1 IIESIENYGVW
12 QGEVIEQNHLGLLVP
27 MFARVNRIVKCEDNG
42 FYDLVI
48 ILTDLSNAKEME
60 RLEYL
65 AHHDALT
72 GLANRSKFHL
82 ELEDLVQRSG
92 YQRDEF
98 AVLYLDLDGFKEIND
113 TYGHDAGDEVLKR
126 VADRLTSATRHSD
139 LIARLSGD
147 EFVMLVNPA
156 NQKVVTRI
164 AEQLLESICAPIE
177 YKGNELKV
185 GVSIGVKLVGV
196 NERDAT
202 RILKSADTAMY
213 QAKKAGKGQAILMGC
228 ELQETV

>member
-1 IIESIENYGVW
+1 MVNPAVTKLVGLEIDQLVGQSFIQTIRWRKLQEMMPSIIESIENYGVW

-126 VADRLTSATRHSD
+126 VADRLT
-139 LIARLSGD
+139 
-147 EFVMLVNPA
+147 
-156 NQKVVTRI
+156 
-164 AEQLLESICAPIE
+164 
-177 YKGNELKV
+177 
-185 GVSIGVKLVGV
+185 
-196 NERDAT
+196 
-202 RILKSADTAMY
+202 
-213 QAKKAGKGQAILMGC
+213 
-228 ELQETV
+228 